1 MNVPIAP
8 KPSVNSL
15 RHISIRVPWHDAG
28 WNGTVCKDPKS
39 NGACLKLK
47 NIALNKN
54 DAAENEVAGQSI
66 EFLDESQW
74 PCCVGERGMF
84 MAPFHYN
91 STKQHPYSK
100 TSPDTHGHLAPTPLR
115 YPPYAAPAVPF
126 LWMRKENLD
135 GYGRKY
141 CLPVDAAREP
151 ELPFKTGW
159 VQDFSNQK
167 PLLDCFFEHLR
178 PEESLCFFYA
188 KQVPFAETSGRVII
202 GVGRVKSVGEGI
214 PYQYSG
220 KGDLKCM
227 LWERMVQHSI
237 RPDLADGFLLPY
249 HAAIEYAKNDP
260 DFDPA
265 DIVAMAPEDR
275 FIEFSYATEHVTH
288 DGAIGA
294 LLSCAASLNKASKI
308 LPGPW
313 NQCLKWIDSRLAEL
327 WKLRGPCP
335 GLGSALCAFG
345 IELGTFVAREIAS
358 KLGDNEDPWPLVD
371 KMFKGPKSVLSAQT
385 AAQIGKDLRETWKT
399 LDSERRELLKLL
411 SRFEITPA
419 HADIIYNRFYTD
431 DRGKTRP
438 VELGCSDKDI
448 LQNPYLIY
456 EQTRLTPNP
465 VGVLTVD
472 RGVFPESSVR
482 EKHPLPE
489 PSALDSGTDRRR
501 IRALALNI
509 LEQAAGDGNTLLAQE
524 NVIVKIRDLGLKPDC
539 KVNKDIIKVSEQTFA
554 GVIALAEMADG
565 TRAYQIERL
574 LKMGTLIRTQ
584 LTKRIEGKR
593 HSIKANWRN
602 LLDARLKEPVLDEAE
617 ESARKEKVIALQ
629 EVAESRFSVIVG
641 AAGTGKTTLLAVL
654 CGQNDIAE
662 GGVLLLA
669 PTGKARVRMERAM
682 GDLKLKGF
690 TIAQFLCDKD
700 RYDSSTCRYQLSD
713 QPIKS
718 IAQTVIIDEA
728 SMLTEEMLAAL
739 LDSLF
744 GVNRLILV
752 GDHRQLPPI
761 GPGRP
766 FVDIISWLKTRCE
779 PGTICRGYTE
789 LKIGRRQKDGKPG
802 GTGDDREDIR
812 LANWFSGNP
821 IEPGEDD
828 IFDAIAKKDSLKHI
842 QFVRWD
848 HPEECHQNLL
858 SILVKEL
865 NLIGPEDHR
874 GFDLALGGKEFG
886 DYVYFNLGAAEL
898 AERWQILSPVHALA
912 HGVQELNRLIHKQFR
927 KNWLELARTR
937 WRKIP
942 KPLGAEEIVYG
953 DKVINIANHKR
964 GGDRVYPK
972 EGAEGYIANGEI
984 GMAIGQFKSKNMKN
998 LPWVLKVEFSSQPK
1012 YQYDFY
1018 DYEFSEESDVCL
1030 QLAYA
1035 LTVHKAQGS
1044 EFGLVILVLPNP
1056 CRLLS
1061 RELIYTALTRQRDRV
1076 IVLHQGERLHLKKF
1090 ASDVYS
1096 ETARRLT
1103 NLFMN
1108 PKPVSIDKRFLE
1120 ERLINKT
1127 VRGELVRSKSEVII
1141 ADRLAAKEIRYEY
1154 ERELKLG
1161 GMSRFPDFTI
1171 DDDASGVTYYWE
1183 HCGMLHDPAYKSR
1196 WDSKLSWYRE
1206 NGILPHAEGG
1216 GTKGTLIITR
1226 DSELG
1231 GISSQE
1237 IEHVIKTV
1245 IQG

>member
-1 MNVPIAP
+1 MS
-8 KPSVNSL
+8 KPTSFAYPL
-15 RHISIRVPWHDAG
+15 RHISIRVPWHDNG
-28 WNGTVCKDPKS
+28 WNGTVCTAPRL

-54 DAAENEVAGQSI
+54 DAAENEVAGRSI
-66 EFLDESQW
+66 EDLEEAQR

-84 MAPFHYN
+84 MAPFEYIT
-91 STKQHPYSK
+91 TKPHPYSE
-100 TSPDTHGHLAPTPLR
+100 TSPTTHGHFDATPMR
-115 YPPYAAPAVPF
+115 HPPYSAPAVPF

-135 GYGRKY
+135 SYGHEY
-141 CLPVDAAREP
+141 CLPVDAKREP

-159 VQDFSNQK
+159 VQDLSNQQ
-167 PLLDCFFEHLR
+167 PLLDCFYEHIR

-188 KQVPFAETSGRVII
+188 KQVPFVETSGRVLI
-202 GVGRVKSVGEGI
+202 GVGRVKSVGKGI
-214 PYQYSG
+214 PYQYLG
-220 KGDLKCM
+220 EGTLKSM

-237 RPDLADGFLLPY
+237 RPNFTDGFLLPY
-249 HAAIEYAKNDP
+249 QAAIDYAKEDAA
-260 DFDPA
+260 FDPA
-265 DIVAMAPEDR
+265 DIAAMAPEDR

-345 IELGTFVAREIAS
+345 IELGTFVAREITS
-358 KLGDNEDPWPLVD
+358 KLGDNEDPWPLLD
-371 KMFKGPKSVLSAQT
+371 KMFKDPKTVLSSQT
-385 AAQIGKDLRETWKT
+385 AAQIGMDIRETWKT
-399 LDSERRELLKLL
+399 LESERRELLKLL
-411 SRFEITPA
+411 SRFEIAPA

-431 DRGKTRP
+431 DRDKIQQ
-438 VELGCSDKDI
+438 VALGCSDKDI

-472 RGVFPESSVR
+472 RGIFPESSVR
-482 EKHPLPE
+482 EKHPMPE
-489 PSALDSGTDRRR
+489 PSALDSGIDRRR
-501 IRALALNI
+501 IRALAVSI
-509 LEQAAGDGNTLLAQE
+509 LEHSAGDGDSLLAQE
-524 NVIVKIRDLGLKPDC
+524 NVIAKIRDLGLEPDC
-539 KVNKDIIKVSEQTFA
+539 KVNKDSIKVAEQIFP
-554 GVIALAEMADG
+554 GVIALAEMGDG

-574 LKMGTLIRTQ
+574 SKMGTLIRTQ
-584 LTKRIEGKR
+584 ITKRIEGKR
-593 HSIKANWRN
+593 HSIKVNWRN
-602 LLDARLKEPVLDEAE
+602 LLDARLNEPVTDEVE
-617 ESARKEKVIALQ
+617 ETARKEKVLAIQ
-629 EVAESRFSVIVG
+629 EVAESRFSVLIG

-654 CGQNDIAE
+654 CRESNIAD

-682 GDLKLKGF
+682 GELNLKGF

-700 RYDSSTCRYQLSD
+700 RYDPITGRYRLSN
-713 QPIKS
+713 QPTKA

-739 LDSLF
+739 LDALT
-744 GVNRLILV
+744 GVQRLVLV

-766 FVDIISWLKTRCE
+766 FVDIISWLKARRE
-779 PGTICRGYTE
+779 PGTHCLGFAE
-789 LKIGRRQKDGKPG
+789 LQIGRRQKNSGQNGKS
-802 GTGDDREDIR
+802 DDREDIR
-812 LANWFSGNP
+812 LANWFSGNS

-828 IFDAIAKKDSLKHI
+828 IFDAISKKDSL
-842 QFVRWD
+842 QYVRFVRWD
-848 HPEECHQNLL
+848 HPEECHQKLL
-858 SILVKEL
+858 SVLIEEL
-865 NLIGPEDHR
+865 KLKDLDDHR

-886 DYVYFNLGAAEL
+886 SYVYFNPGAAEV
-898 AERWQILSPVHALA
+898 AESWQILSPVHALA

-927 KNWLELARTR
+927 NKWLEMARTR

-942 KPLGAEEIVYG
+942 KPFGSEEIVYG
-953 DKVINIANHKR
+953 DKVINVANHKR
-964 GGDRVYPK
+964 DGDWVYPR
-972 EGAEGYIANGEI
+972 EGAAGYIANGEI
-984 GMAIGQFKSKNMKN
+984 GMAVGQFKSKNMKSA
-998 LPWVLKVEFSSQPK
+998 PWVLKIEFSSQPK
-1012 YQYDFY
+1012 YQYDFHAF
-1018 DYEFSEESDVCL
+1018 EFGDEGDACL

-1061 RELIYTALTRQRDRV
+1061 RELIYTALTRQRNRV
-1076 IVLHQGERLHLKKF
+1076 VILHQGERLQLKKF

-1096 ETARRLT
+1096 DTAKRLT
-1103 NLFMN
+1103 NLFVKPN
-1108 PKPVSIDKRFLE
+1108 PVTVGKRFLE
-1120 ERLINKT
+1120 DRLINKT

-1141 ADRLAAKEIRYEY
+1141 ADRLASKGIKYEY

-1161 GMSRFPDFTI
+1161 GMSRFPDFTV

-1183 HCGMLHDPAYKSR
+1183 HCGMLHDPTYKAR
-1196 WDSKLSWYRE
+1196 WEKKLVWYRE
-1206 NGILPHAEGG
+1206 NGVLSHNEGG
-1216 GTKGTLIITR
+1216 GPKGTLIVTQ
-1226 DSELG
+1226 DNEQG

-1237 IEHVIKTV
+1237 IEQLINTV
-1245 IQG
+1245 IR